1 MSVEP
6 APLRPRQQ
14 RVAEEQWDALLRSG
28 RLEMPRS
35 LWRNVLLLL
44 GATFFAAFTVA
55 AIGVNVQPVLA
66 GEESWHILL
75 SPVMGFAL
83 VGFLL
88 FGVFGIPMMIGI
100 LVLRPSLVL
109 TREGYAEISGLR
121 GRRRETYSV
130 PWSAVEAVGFAEH
143 PAPRWPLPP
152 IRQVAVL
159 LTPEAFARH
168 TAGRRWGF
176 RSYRWTEVRRWSGR
190 GVELRSAGRG
200 GSRVMLE
207 VFSRAHR
214 QFSGRP

>member
-6 APLRPRQQ
+6 TPLRPRQL
-14 RVAEEQWDALLRSG
+14 RVAEEQWDTLLRSG

-44 GATFFAAFTVA
+44 GTTFFAVFTVA
-55 AIGVNVQPVLA
+55 AIAVTVQPVLT

-75 SPVMGFAL
+75 SPMMGFAL

-88 FGVFGIPMMIGI
+88 FGALGIPMMIRI
-100 LVLRPSLVL
+100 LALRPSLVL
-109 TREGYAEISGLR
+109 TWEGYAEVSGLR
-121 GRRRETYSV
+121 GRRHETYFV
-130 PWSAVEAVGFAEH
+130 PWSAVEAVGLAEH

-152 IRQVAVL
+152 IRLVAVL

-176 RSYRWTEVRRWSGR
+176 RSYRWTEVRRWSDG
-190 GVELRSAGRG
+190 GVVLRSAGRG

-207 VFSRAHR
+207 VFARAHQ
-214 QFSGRP
+214 QFSDRL